1 MNIIFF
7 GSSEFSIAPLKKI
20 VEEGFPLSLVVTKKS
35 KSKGRGKKPKPT
47 IVKEFCD
54 KKGIDVLEIDKPPTS
69 LANRIKKRKIDVLV
83 LASYGAIITQNILE
97 VVKYPINIHPSLLP
111 KYRGAAPVQR
121 SLMKGEKETGISL
134 FLMNEKMDAGN
145 IILQKPVKI
154 LPFEVATELSI
165 RLSNLGGDML
175 IDILNNIKKRKKMK
189 CFPQNEADVSYAPRI
204 QKEELIINWGK
215 KPEEIVNKIRGLSYK
230 PGAYTLWRE
239 MRLKILRAV
248 PLKGSSRRPGSIV
261 SLRGYI
267 VVSVKEGLV
276 GIKEVQLEGKK
287 VMDSDLFINGY
298 RPQIGEIFGREK

>member
-1 MNIIFF
+1 MNIVFF

-20 VEEGFPLSLVVTKKS
+20 LEKGPPISLVVTKKS
-35 KSKGRGKKPKPT
+35 KSKGRGKKPRPT

-54 KKGIDVLEIDKPPTS
+54 KKGIDVLEIDKPSAS
-69 LANRIKKRKIDVLV
+69 LASTIKKRKIDVLV
-83 LASYGAIITQNILE
+83 LASYGAIISQNILNI
-97 VVKYPINIHPSLLP
+97 VKYPINIHPSLLP

-121 SLMKGEKETGISL
+121 ALMNGEKETGISL
-134 FLMNEKMDAGN
+134 FFMNEKMDAGN
-145 IILQKPVKI
+145 IILQKRVKI

-165 RLSNLGGDML
+165 RLSELGGDML
-175 IDILNNIKKRKKMK
+175 IDILNNIKKRKNLESV
-189 CFPQNEADVSYAPRI
+189 PQNESDASYAPRI

-215 KPEEIVNKIRGLSYK
+215 NPDEIVNKIRGLSYK

-239 MRLKILRAV
+239 KRLKILRAV

-267 VVSVKEGLV
+267 IVSVKEGLV

-287 VMDSDLFINGY
+287 VMDSELFINGY
-298 RPQIGEIFGREK
+298 RPQIGEILGRGR